1 MDKKI
6 TNRIKQYL
14 QIETNYAI
22 IINGDYGIGKTYYIK
37 NKLFPEVRDVEVP
50 NSSKK
55 EKYIPVLISLF
66 GAKSI
71 ESIQDNFFFELYPIL
86 KKKAVK
92 FLAGLGNRTL
102 KYFTDS
108 ELKDVFSDVG
118 TDSETLTNYGKIL
131 LCIDDVDR
139 ISEDLS
145 IKDVFGF
152 INNLV
157 ENLNA
162 KVIIIANEDELRKQY
177 NNGKEEIDAY
187 SFLREK
193 VIGISIQFSPNIEE
207 TYDEIIK
214 KKYESERSQYYNF
227 LEENRKYIVEQICI
241 NRHNLRN
248 LLFFIEQFKIVYDE
262 LLVFFQENSEYQKLQ
277 TEIELSILTFSLPV
291 SIEYKLGKINSSNFQ
306 KIESVFTTYYSSL
319 MLSKLI
325 NPEKGENKQEKSYL
339 DLFYEKY
346 FNNSKIKA
354 NYYNSVFNYII
365 GKQGFNIDFLKE
377 EIRTIYKIENNE
389 IPQRETLL
397 KELNYWN
404 CINLSTKEYFSLTRE
419 LFIFADRGE
428 FDLSQY
434 ATVFHYAIRF
444 DNPLHL
450 NVDNLVK
457 RFRRGI
463 VRGISRYTYQAHL
476 KMRMS
481 IDKSA
486 EYYENLRDII
496 VFCNEINDGI
506 QRKDNLNKVDDIFRL
521 FKADFPAFYEKTSSS
536 EFHLSPI
543 FTQIKF
549 SEIWKVIK
557 SMKHSDIID
566 LAFYFENRYRPHI
579 YEKIFPEKYFVFE
592 LKSNLESKINNP
604 RTNKMKRIAY
614 KFLISKLEQSLENF
628 PKE

>member
-1 MDKKI
+1 MDKEI

-37 NKLFPEVRDVEVP
+37 NKLFPEIKKMEVP
-50 NSSKK
+50 NFSKK

-71 ESIQDNFFFELYPIL
+71 ESIQDNIFFELYPIL

-92 FLAGLGNRTL
+92 FLTGLGNRTL

-177 NNGKEEIDAY
+177 NNSKEEIDAY

-207 TYDEIIK
+207 TYNEIIK
-214 KKYESERSQYYNF
+214 KKYESERPQYHNF
-227 LEENRKYIVEQICI
+227 LERNRKYIVEQICI

-248 LLFFIEQFKIVYDE
+248 LLFFIEHFKIIHDE

-277 TEIELSILTFSLPV
+277 TEIELSILIFSLPV

-319 MLSKLI
+319 TLSKLI
-325 NPEKGENKQEKSYL
+325 NPEKGEDKSEKSYL

-346 FNNSKIKA
+346 FNNSRIKV

-377 EIRTIYKIENNE
+377 EIRAIYKIENNE

-404 CINLSTKEYFSLTRE
+404 CIDLSTKEYFSLTRE
-419 LFIFADRGE
+419 LLIFVDRGE

-434 ATVFHYAIRF
+434 ATVFHYVTRF

-457 RFRRGI
+457 RFKRGI
-463 VRGISRYTYQAHL
+463 VRGISSYTYQAHL
-476 KMRMS
+476 KMRTS

-496 VFCNEINDGI
+496 IFCNEINDEI
-506 QRKDNLNKVDDIFRL
+506 QRKNNLNEIEDIFNL
-521 FKADFPAFYEKTSSS
+521 FKSNFPAFYEKTNGS

-543 FTQIKF
+543 FTLIKF
-549 SEIWKVIK
+549 SEIWKAIK

-579 YEKIFPEKYFVFE
+579 YEKLFPEKKFVFE

-604 RTNKMKRIAY
+604 RTNKMKQIAY
-614 KFLISKLEQSLENF
+614 IF
-628 PKE
+628 